1 MKIFSA
7 IVSIIIS
14 LSIITP
20 LFSQDP
26 DIPESAN
33 KENIIK
39 AKETLSGEE
48 IKSEEKF
55 NQGSEDL
62 DIPESDNK
70 ENIINT
76 EETLPGEEI
85 KPEEE
90 SHQGS
95 EDLDSSESDNKEKT
109 IKTEETPAGEEIKS
123 EEKSHKENVILGVFR
138 GWELN
143 GAVNIPV
150 YADAVGVQIYGGL
163 MTGVENLINTQN
175 FTKDI
180 MLGMS
185 FIYSS
190 GWKGETELSGY
201 GMFFSSGYRIFLSR
215 YTENLPWYFNI
226 RFIPHLKIGAFSEN
240 IERGGSDW
248 SGTALYFSPA
258 LTADIELPSSD
269 KIRIGLHAGYDVFI
283 SDESIRDINLGVFSS
298 FKF

>member
-39 AKETLSGEE
+39 A
-48 IKSEEKF
+48 
-55 NQGSEDL
+55 
-62 DIPESDNK
+62 
-70 ENIINT
+70 

-90 SHQGS
+90 FHQDSEDLDSSESDNKEDIIKTEETPSGEEIKPEEEFHQGS
-95 EDLDSSESDNKEKT
+95 EDLDSSESDNKENI
-109 IKTEETPAGEEIKS
+109 IKAEETLPGEEIKP
-123 EEKSHKENVILGVFR
+123 EEKSHQENVILAALH

-143 GAVNIPV
+143 GALNIPV
-150 YADAVGVQIYGGL
+150 YADAFGVQVYGGL
-163 MTGVENLINTQN
+163 MTEAGNLIKTDTYTQ
-175 FTKDI
+175 DI
-180 MLGMS
+180 MLGLS

>member
-7 IVSIIIS
+7 ILSIIFF
-14 LSIITP
+14 LGIITP
-20 LFSQDP
+20 LLS
-26 DIPESAN
+26 
-33 KENIIK
+33 EN
-39 AKETLSGEE
+39 
-48 IKSEEKF
+48 
-55 NQGSEDL
+55 L

-70 ENIINT
+70 ENTIKT
-76 EETLPGEEI
+76 EEALPDKQIKPEEEYRQDSENLDIPESDNKENTINIEETSPGEEI

-90 SHQGS
+90 FHQDS
-95 EDLDSSESDNKEKT
+95 EDLDSSELENKENI
-109 IKTEETPAGEEIKS
+109 IKAEETHPGEEIKP
-123 EEKSHKENVILGVFR
+123 EEKSEQENVILGALH

-150 YADAVGVQIYGGL
+150 YADAFGVQVYGGL
-163 MTGVENLINTQN
+163 MTGVGNLIKTDNY
-175 FTKDI
+175 TKDI

-215 YTENLPWYFNI
+215 YIENLPWYFNI

-240 IERGGSDW
+240 IKREGSEW
-248 SGTALYFSPA
+248 NGTAVYLSPA
-258 LTADIELPSSD
+258 LIADIELPSSD

-283 SDESIRDINLGVFSS
+283 SDEPVRDINLGVFSS